1 MSNREFQDW
10 FLYEQI
16 EPFGEKRDDLRA
28 GILWS
33 LLANIHRRKGASP
46 IQIADYPL
54 IKESKTQLET
64 ANELHAQFMKFK
76 TRYESRPTVRQGEKI
91 GA

>member
-1 MSNREFQDW
+1 MV
-10 FLYEQI
+10 EQI

-28 GILWS
+28 GIIWS
-33 LLANIHRRKGASP
+33 LLGNIHRRKGASP

-54 IKESKTQLET
+54 IKESKTKLDT
-64 ANELHAQFMKFK
+64 ANELHAQFLKFK
-76 TRYESRPTVRQGEKI
+76 TRYETKEKTVRRGEKI